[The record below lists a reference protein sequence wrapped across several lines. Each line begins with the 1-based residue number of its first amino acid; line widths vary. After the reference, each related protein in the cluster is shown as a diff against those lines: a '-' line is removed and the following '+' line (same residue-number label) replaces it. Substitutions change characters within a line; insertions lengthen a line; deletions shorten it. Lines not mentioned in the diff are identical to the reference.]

1 VEGDLDLQEISN
13 LVPIPKRR
21 TPRKETIVMKDE
33 DEESEKLERRS
44 IVGSKNKKGGK
55 KKEKKSWKK
64 KKKRKLEVNLTLSH
78 VNQTFLILEKVF
90 FSM

>member
-21 TPRKETIVMKDE
+21 TPRKETIVMKDG

-44 IVGSKNKKGGK
+44 IAGSKNKKGGK
-55 KKEKKSWKK
+55 KKIME
-64 KKKRKLEVNLTLSH
+64 KKRKREN
-78 VNQTFLILEKVF
+78 
-90 FSM
+90 